1 MYETSSGNRVCKK
14 DTELER
20 KTGNSGKQETTKIR
34 EHSSERVKSKIEL
47 IPRGELQVK

>member
-1 MYETSSGNRVCKK
+1 MKQALATESARK
-14 DTELER
+14 TELER

-34 EHSSERVKSKIEL
+34 EHSLERVKSKIKL